1 MMAEPGGLKALI
13 FEAGTRLEVS
23 RCLVGSL
30 PNCLANELPKMTD
43 DKGTGLEAGTKAKR
57 RLEAR
62 SLQPP

>member
-1 MMAEPGGLKALI
+1 MMGEPGGLKALI
-13 FEAGTRLEVS
+13 FEASTTLDVT

-30 PNCLANELPKMTD
+30 PNCLAPELPKMTD
-43 DKGTGLEAGTKAKR
+43 DKGAGLEAGTKAKR